1 MNLFLHTFY
10 TWIVAILLLVVGLT
24 GYTFL
29 SSALYGQAG
38 WFAPDLFSTL
48 FFIMVAGSPSFLIA
62 WALLFCITT
71 SGFASS
77 EKFFLWILA
86 AVASIVMNLILLLL
100 VFADE
105 ILDLETLLYF
115 WPAYLAA
122 IVAIGF
128 RVKQFFFLIHKTIN
142 DGNL

>member
-10 TWIVAILLLVVGLT
+10 TWVVSILLLVISLT
-24 GYTFL
+24 GYTFFC
-29 SSALYGQAG
+29 SALYGQAG

-71 SGFASS
+71 SRFAPF

-86 AVASIVMNLILLLL
+86 AVASILMNLILLLL
-100 VFADE
+100 FFADE
-105 ILDLETLLYF
+105 ILDLDTLLYF

-122 IVAIGF
+122 IVAITF
-128 RVKQFFFLIHKTIN
+128 RVKQFFYLIHKTIN

>member
-10 TWIVAILLLVVGLT
+10 TWIVSILLLVIGLI

-29 SSALYGQAG
+29 YSALYGQAG

-48 FFIMVAGSPSFLIA
+48 FFITVAGTPSFLIA
-62 WALLFCITT
+62 WALLFCIIT
-71 SGFASS
+71 SGFAPS
-77 EKFFLWILA
+77 EKFFLWIIA
-86 AVASIVMNLILLLL
+86 AVASVVMNIALLLL

-105 ILDLETLLYF
+105 VLNLDTLLYF
-115 WPAYLAA
+115 WPAYLAT
-122 IVAIGF
+122 IVTIAF
-128 RVKQFFFLIHKTIN
+128 RVKQFFLLIHKTIN